1 MTWLNGIYMMSRLLL
16 PRTQYQLSV
25 GHCRLGC
32 DIFLIVSTTGDT
44 LMVHNRNNRYTT
56 PGGRAIPIAQATLHV
71 YGPGNVV
78 LPQDCGV
85 NGSALTM
92 EECTFNHIPF
102 SNPAELWVGRKRPI
116 LEHLK
121 QHITFLFAAIFFKYT
136 SLSQR

>member
-1 MTWLNGIYMMSRLLL
+1 
-16 PRTQYQLSV
+16 
-25 GHCRLGC
+25 
-32 DIFLIVSTTGDT
+32 
-44 LMVHNRNNRYTT
+44 MVHNRNNRYTT

-78 LPQDCGV
+78 LPTDCGV
-85 NGSALTM
+85 NGSALTI

-121 QHITFLFAAIFFKYT
+121 QHNTFLFAAIFSNIHPCHRDRLPQLDACRSYAAAPSVK
-136 SLSQR
+136 